1 MSLVIGCVVSEELW
15 QPCQELGKD
24 LGFEARWWGPNLRND
39 GDDKDHGVGGVL
51 VQLDTDIFPTGEELP
66 SFLSTMPLAGLPTS
80 PKSHELA
87 RTWNIGNVI
96 EHIEDFRSWLAEVE
110 RYRDSEP
117 GRISGKVITVWGP
130 HGSPGRTLLC
140 LAIREELAKNN
151 SKVMLIDADV
161 NAPSIAQCL
170 SIPQDTSGLL
180 GALRAA
186 RVDSVTIEALLVHS
200 VQVTRNDSAFSVL
213 IGCQSPE
220 SLSRG
225 THDEFSRLLLLLRD
239 AGWVVIVDVASR
251 LPAATNSSN
260 AYLASSSM
268 TATALSHAD
277 DLVVISPTHELGV
290 QRFCRQWPEVLNAA
304 VSARITP
311 VLVAPGSVSPLEID
325 QARVALWSFT
335 GLDNFSVIRDLAA
348 VEPPLK
354 ITKRAKSSARR
365 KGHGVPE
372 VTNLIATLQS

>member
-1 MSLVIGCVVSEELW
+1 MSLIIGCVVSEELW

-24 LGFEARWWGPNLRND
+24 LGFEARWWGPSLRDD
-39 GDDKDHGVGGVL
+39 GDDKELGVGGVL
-51 VQLDTDIFPTGEELP
+51 VQLDTNIFRTVSELP
-66 SFLSTMPLAGLPTS
+66 GALATLPLAGLPTS
-80 PKSHELA
+80 PMSHELA
-87 RTWNIGNVI
+87 RTWNIDPVI
-96 EHIEDFRSWLAEVE
+96 EHSEDFRAWLAEVE
-110 RYRDSEP
+110 RHRDPEP
-117 GRISGKVITVWGP
+117 GGIPGKVITVWGP

-140 LAIREELAKNN
+140 LTLAEELAKNN
-151 SKVMLIDADV
+151 SKVMLIDADA

-200 VQVTRNDSAFSVL
+200 LQVTKNDSAFSVL

-220 SLSRG
+220 SLSKG

-239 AGWVVIVDVASR
+239 AGWVVIVDIDSR
-251 LPAATNSSN
+251 LPAATNPSN
-260 AYLASSSM
+260 ADPPSSSM
-268 TATALSHAD
+268 TATALAHAD
-277 DLVVISPTHELGV
+277 DVVVISPIHELGV
-290 QRFCRQWPEVLNAA
+290 QRFCRQWPEVVNAA

-335 GLDNFSVIRDLAA
+335 GLDNFSVIRDLAG
-348 VEPPLK
+348 VEPALTT
-354 ITKRAKSSARR
+354 TKRAKSPVRR
-365 KGHGVPE
+365 KGHRAPE